1 MTCLHVFD
9 MDGTLLVGS
18 ATLEISRSAGVFEQ
32 TVLIEQA
39 WARGE
44 LSDNG
49 FWKNC
54 LPLWHGLTARQ
65 VDEAFANAP
74 WLDGVQAVFRDIRA
88 RGEHSAVISQ
98 SPRFF
103 VERLAQW
110 GLESAFG
117 ALVTPGNAAGADQ
130 LVSRED
136 KLNITRGLLA
146 DLALDEKRCVV
157 YGDSSSDLTLFETL
171 TRKVGINAQP
181 HIRELATVNYDGRDL
196 WSAYLAGRALMAG
209 CPA

>member
-32 TVLIEQA
+32 TVFIEQA

-54 LPLWHGLTARQ
+54 LPLWHGLTTREI
-65 VDEAFANAP
+65 DDAFANAP
-74 WLDGVQAVFRDIRA
+74 WLDGVQAVFEDIHA

-98 SPRFF
+98 SPKFF
-103 VERLAQW
+103 VERLAKW
-110 GLESAFG
+110 GLDAAFG
-117 ALVTPGNAAGADQ
+117 ALVSPGNAAGAEQ
-130 LVSRED
+130 LVTRED
-136 KLNITRGLLA
+136 KLRITRELLA
-146 DLALDEKRCVV
+146 ALSLDHESCVV
-157 YGDSSSDLTLFETL
+157 YGDSSSDLALFETL
-171 TRKVGINAQP
+171 THKVGVNAQP
-181 HIRELATVNYDGRDL
+181 RIRDLATVTYDGQDL
-196 WSAYLAGRALMAG
+196 WSAYRAGRALIER
-209 CPA
+209 CPV